1 MTLSKEP
8 SARKIPVSRRVRTSM
23 PYVLL
28 TIMCAALLVLPQ
40 FAGRQASAF
49 NVYDALQLFSAYG
62 LIALGVGL
70 TMIVG
75 EFDFGVLGV
84 FALCPMI
91 AVKLGE
97 TNLFVGLGAA
107 LALAAL
113 VGFLEGAIVA
123 KLRVHSMPVTLG
135 FYIAL
140 LGANI
145 AIGNSQSVSF
155 SNLDVGST
163 LDAAQ
168 FSIFSWRSIIASLVF
183 ALVFVVMR
191 FTRIGRDI
199 RAVGGDRRASRMVGV
214 EVDRVLIGVFVVSAL
229 CSALSGILLAYSFA
243 TALSNPRPLSAA
255 VCGHG
260 GHHWR
265 RKPGRRGRQRTRHRG
280 RSPDAEPAA
289 GAFFAARG
297 ADIPLEPHHRHLAPI
312 RDFHRCAGLGRAV
325 EILPVAAPVRS
336 RWRRLAGSSIC
347 AEMTSATR
355 VTATQE
361 APGRNISLASAD
373 SIFALI
379 DVYE

>member
-1 MTLSKEP
+1 MALLHHGVVAAIVGTLF
-8 SARKIPVSRRVRTSM
+8 AGTAIFAVQGALVGLIGANPVIV
-23 PYVLL
+23 
-28 TIMCAALLVLPQ
+28 TIGAEASAALFMLPQ

-62 LIALGVGL
+62 LVALGVGL

-97 TNLFVGLGAA
+97 TNLFLGLGTA

-155 SNLDVGST
+155 SNLDAGSA

-168 FSIFSWRSIIASLVF
+168 FYVFSWRSIIALLVF

-191 FTRIGRDI
+191 FTRLGREI
-199 RAVGGDRRASRMVGV
+199 RAVGGDRRASRMVWGRGGPRA
-214 EVDRVLIGVFVVSAL
+214 DRRLRRVSYVLGAGRHP
-229 CSALSGILLAYSFA
+229 AAYSFA
-243 TALSNPRPLSAA
+243 TALSNPGLFPLQFAVTAA
-255 VCGHG
+255 IIG
-260 GHHWR
+260 GVSLA
-265 RKPGRRGRQRTRHRG
+265 GGVG
-280 RSPDAEPAA
+280 GALGIAA
-289 GAFFAARG
+289 GALTLSLLQELFS
-297 ADIPLEPHHRHLAPI
+297 LL
-312 RDFHRCAGLGRAV
+312 
-325 EILPVAAPVRS
+325 AAPTY
-336 RWRRLAGSSIC
+336 LSSL
-347 AEMTSATR
+347 
-355 VTATQE
+355 VTH
-361 APGRNISLASAD
+361 
-373 SIFALI
+373 
-379 DVYE
+379 

>member
-1 MTLSKEP
+1 
-8 SARKIPVSRRVRTSM
+8 
-23 PYVLL
+23 
-28 TIMCAALLVLPQ
+28 MCCHSLP
-40 FAGRQASAF
+40 AGRQASAF
-49 NVYDALQLFSAYG
+49 NVYDARQLFSAYG

-97 TNLFVGLGAA
+97 TNLFVGLGAG

-168 FSIFSWRSIIASLVF
+168 FSIVSWRSIVALLVF

-191 FTRIGRDI
+191 YTRIGRDI

-229 CSALSGILLAYSFA
+229 CGILLAYSFA
-243 TALSNPRPLSAA
+243 TALSNPGLFPLQFAVTAAIIGGVSLAGGVSAA
-255 VCGHG
+255 HSAS
-260 GHHWR
+260 R
-265 RKPGRRGRQRTRHRG
+265 P
-280 RSPDAEPAA
+280 EP
-289 GAFFAARG
+289 
-297 ADIPLEPHHRHLAPI
+297 
-312 RDFHRCAGLGRAV
+312 
-325 EILPVAAPVRS
+325 
-336 RWRRLAGSSIC
+336 
-347 AEMTSATR
+347 
-355 VTATQE
+355 
-361 APGRNISLASAD
+361 
-373 SIFALI
+373 
-379 DVYE
+379 